1 MNQTPWNRIV
11 KTTAAVS
18 EPVSLGRV
26 KRSLGLDN
34 VIDYDTT
41 LQELIASASQA
52 VSNDLGRALT
62 TTTYTLYLDKWPGRI
77 IQLPY
82 PPLIA
87 VDSIKY
93 YADSDSTLTTYS
105 SSNYTVAT
113 GGEPGLIALNES
125 KDWPDLMDRGVNPI
139 EIQFQAGYGADTDD
153 VPPAI
158 QAAVTMTAAY
168 FFEQPLPVITGTIST
183 ELPLSVSRL
192 INSERFER
200 Y

>member
-192 INSERFER
+192 INSERFEC

>member
-62 TTTYTLYLDKWPGRI
+62 TTTYTLYLQRWPGRI
-77 IQLPY
+77 IELPY

-93 YADSDSTLTTYS
+93 YADSDSTLTTFS
-105 SSNYTVAT
+105 SYTGAKE
-113 GGEPGLIALNES
+113 GEPGLIALNES
-125 KDWPDLMDRGVNPI
+125 KDWPDLRERGVNPI
-139 EIQFQAGYGADTDD
+139 EMQFQAGYGADTDD

-158 QAAVTMTAAY
+158 QAAVTMTAAMW
-168 FFEQPLPVITGTIST
+168 FEQPLPVITGTIST

>member
-62 TTTYTLYLDKWPGRI
+62 TTTYTLYLQRWPGRI
-77 IQLPY
+77 IELPY

-93 YADSDSTLTTYS
+93 YADSDSTLTTFS
-105 SSNYTVAT
+105 SYTVAKE
-113 GGEPGLIALNES
+113 GEPGLIALNEDAS
-125 KDWPDLMDRGVNPI
+125 WPDLMDRGVNPI

-158 QAAVTMTAAY
+158 QAAVTMTAAMW
-168 FFEQPLPVITGTIST
+168 FEQPLPVITGTIST

>member
-62 TTTYTLYLDKWPGRI
+62 TTTYTLYLQRWPGRI
-77 IQLPY
+77 IELPY

-93 YADSDSTLTTYS
+93 YADSDSTLTTFS
-105 SSNYTVAT
+105 SYTVAKE
-113 GGEPGLIALNES
+113 GEPGLIAVNEDAS
-125 KDWPDLMDRGVNPI
+125 WPDLMDRGVNPI
-139 EIQFQAGYGADTDD
+139 EIQFQADYGADTDD

-158 QAAVTMTAAY
+158 QAAVTMTAAMW
-168 FFEQPLPVITGTIST
+168 FEQPLPVITGTIST

>member
-168 FFEQPLPVITGTIST
+168 FFEQPLPVVVGTT
-183 ELPLSVSRL
+183 AAELPLSVSRL

>member
-93 YADSDSTLTTYS
+93 YADSDSTLTTYA
-105 SSNYTVAT
+105 SSNYTVAKE
-113 GGEPGLIALNES
+113 GEPGLIALNES

>member
-62 TTTYTLYLDKWPGRI
+62 TTTYTLYLQRWPGRI

-158 QAAVTMTAAY
+158 RAAVTMTAAY

>member
-1 MNQTPWNRIV
+1 MHQQTPWNRIV

-62 TTTYTLYLDKWPGRI
+62 TTTYTLYLQRWPGRI
-77 IQLPY
+77 IELPY

-93 YADSDSTLTTYS
+93 YADSDSTLTTFS
-105 SSNYTVAT
+105 SYTVAKE
-113 GGEPGLIALNES
+113 GEPGLIALNES

-158 QAAVTMTAAY
+158 QAAVTMTAAMW
-168 FFEQPLPVITGTIST
+168 FEQPLPVITGTIST